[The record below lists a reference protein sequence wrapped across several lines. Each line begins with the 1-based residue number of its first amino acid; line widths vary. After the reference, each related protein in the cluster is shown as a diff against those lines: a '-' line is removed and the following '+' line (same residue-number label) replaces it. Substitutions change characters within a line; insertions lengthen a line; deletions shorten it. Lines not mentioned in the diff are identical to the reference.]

1 MVSVNQT
8 EIKRHLDAMGVN
20 PSKKLGQ
27 NFLIDENVA
36 RWIVDQLDVQAGDT
50 VVEVMAEGVVVTEEG
65 DMVTKEE
72 VGATVEVAANKEVVE
87 GMETKV
93 EKEVM
98 VEEGVMEEE
107 VEGGLG
113 GGVEVGLEEVEV
125 EEIVGAE
132 KQMSVHLEMIK
143 LFV

>member
-1 MVSVNQT
+1 MDKVVEVMAGREVAMEDKVEVMVIREV
-8 EIKRHLDAMGVN
+8 EVM
-20 PSKKLGQ
+20 
-27 NFLIDENVA
+27 E
-36 RWIVDQLDVQAGDT
+36 GDT
-50 VVEVMAEGVVVTEEG
+50 VVEVEVMAEGVVGTEEG

-72 VGATVEVAANKEVVE
+72 EVGATVEVTANKEAVE

-98 VEEGVMEEE
+98 VVEGVMEEE
-107 VEGGLG
+107 VEGALG

-125 EEIVGAE
+125 EEIVGVE